1 MRRRIF
7 VALAVCLLGTILGAW
22 FLAGGG
28 VLRPLTQKIL
38 ESRADVV
45 ATLAAEVEVAEKPHQ
60 RLKRLSKRLKIDAK
74 LRKKKPKKLQYQTMQ
89 KIETEGRWIMIMPG
103 RESPMMTSIKTNNE
117 QLFLVVIFPV
127 NLETP
132 RKKIAFGLLILA
144 GCAVMGAWGLS
155 RWSLRP
161 LEQANQAM
169 NKIAAGDLTHR
180 VEEDIGE
187 TRETFNI
194 MADKVEQLIQ
204 GQRQLIAAIS
214 HELRTPLTRLRLQTE
229 LLLEDGVPQKQL
241 NRLNEDID
249 ELDSLVEIL
258 LASAK
263 LEQGS
268 VALRITTVDVKSL
281 IMEALSKVE
290 LGDRYVRLELPEE
303 PMIQGDKQLL
313 LRAVTN
319 LLSNIQRYTPQDC
332 TVSIQAKRDDKALH
346 MTISDTGEGVSEEFL
361 SRLFLPFERE
371 EKSRS
376 KATGGLGLGLMLV
389 QKVVKAHN
397 GTIEAC
403 INSPQGLSIAIVLPN
418 AH

>member
-1 MRRRIF
+1 MMTTPTDAAPDTVVEFDLSLMAQNDTTRVDVKTIPISASMVSVAS
-7 VALAVCLLGTILGAW
+7 VALNLPVSGDEHIVAAGEHITLKYTIWNNATRQDIFAMRVDVEDQPGWIVHQPTRPDAVLNPGATTT
-22 FLAGGG
+22 FEVVVEVPVDA
-28 VLRPLTQKIL
+28 
-38 ESRADVV
+38 RADEQGPTITPVI
-45 ATLAAEVEVAEKPHQ
+45 E
-60 RLKRLSKRLKIDAK
+60 SKR
-74 LRKKKPKKLQYQTMQ
+74 
-89 KIETEGRWIMIMPG
+89 
-103 RESPMMTSIKTNNE
+103 S
-117 QLFLVVIFPV
+117 
-127 NLETP
+127 
-132 RKKIAFGLLILA
+132 LL
-144 GCAVMGAWGLS
+144 LS
-155 RWSLRP
+155 
-161 LEQANQAM
+161 
-169 NKIAAGDLTHR
+169 
-180 VEEDIGE
+180 
-187 TRETFNI
+187 
-194 MADKVEQLIQ
+194 
-204 GQRQLIAAIS
+204 IS